1 MAYKKKQ
8 KTTFQKVV
16 MIIVW
21 LMLNLTVFA
30 AVAAALTVFV

>member
-1 MAYKKKQ
+1 MAYKNKQ

-21 LMLNLTVFA
+21 LMLILTVFA